1 MALSSETRR
10 SPRYIGTG
18 SETIF
23 PFAFKLLKPTD
34 LEVRVAL
41 SGQVET
47 TLEESAY
54 TVVLN
59 ESQDNNPGGTVTLK
73 APLAK
78 DAALVIISDT
88 PYLQPTTYTNRGGF
102 YPEQLNTNLDRLTI
116 LTQQLKEHLDRTITV
131 PPTSPTSPQ
140 ELFYQ
145 LLNAAKEALESAQ
158 SAEEALAACEQIRQL
173 IEQYSWGIPHLA
185 DNLQQVADYPY
196 DGYFWVSSFGKVPPG
211 QDISNRYVK
220 ANGSTTQRT
229 LGERFADVVNV
240 RDFGA
245 IGNGTTDDTA
255 AFSAAGEAAIEGG
268 TVYVP
273 AGTYVLGGR
282 IFTKPVNFVGAGQGA
297 TILKI
302 EASGDSHDVFVFK
315 ENLKHSSSCGL
326 QNLSIYLTKG
336 HGRYLVDSTALAYSL
351 LPSQC
356 YTKLKIYSDF
366 TEASDDSFKVENSWE
381 TAFRL
386 GDSAE
391 LELSYIVMYGS
402 FDNTEDPASQI
413 MDKFVALKPNGA
425 IMHAYLSNIMTHNV
439 AYGVEIY
446 DRVYFHLT
454 NLDIARSR
462 KGIFDNRISGS
473 YTYGESIWSG
483 VTVNSTDVCVSLNNR
498 YGLQVNGLFLH
509 RTSDAYV
516 AEESTW
522 IGANFYRAIN
532 SNFANIEIADG
543 ASSSGNAGIGFF
555 FNGGDSINITNLVL
569 YSVTKGVQAGVTEI
583 ETARSINVSNVAVK
597 GIVDTVIDGA
607 SMRDCAFTNLSVSG
621 EASVTTPIA
630 FGDALSR
637 TSARISNFKSSSTIE
652 GNVAYVLNPQG
663 NIGEKRFRIDFTGGC
678 TFGTEFDNGGYGK
691 SFLIAIRDGVNITRA
706 ELRAEDGYINL
717 NAPEAHFAGTL
728 LKSSTDNTASLG
740 NGSYRWSQ
748 VYAATG
754 SINTSDARLKTSLQ
768 APTDALMRAWGKV
781 SYQIFQFTDAVE
793 KKGTDARLHVG
804 LIAQQV
810 IEAFVSEGL
819 DATRYGLLC
828 YDEWD
833 DLYEDVEIV
842 DQPEV
847 LNEVGEVLTPAVTH
861 VEHRKVLDAGN
872 RYGIRYE
879 EALALE
885 AAYQRWQLNQLRKLV
900 VGAA

>member
-1 MALSSETRR
+1 MALDNIERRVVYEGDGSQKDFPFSFVVFKDSDITVSRSIDDSQDETVATTEY
-10 SPRYIGTG
+10 SVELSDNGTG
-18 SETIF
+18 TVHFAEAPAEGVRIAILSAIPETQPMVLTTYDGF
-23 PFAFKLLKPTD
+23 DP
-34 LEVRVAL
+34 EVLNDSADRIVAL
-41 SGQVET
+41 
-47 TLEESAY
+47 
-54 TVVLN
+54 
-59 ESQDNNPGGTVTLK
+59 
-73 APLAK
+73 
-78 DAALVIISDT
+78 I
-88 PYLQPTTYTNRGGF
+88 
-102 YPEQLNTNLDRLTI
+102 
-116 LTQQLKEHLDRTITV
+116 QQLLEQIKRTITV

-173 IEQYSWGIPHLA
+173 IEQYSWDIPHLA

-196 DGYFWVSSFGKVPPG
+196 DGYFWVSGFGKVPPG

-245 IGNGTTDDTA
+245 KGDGQHDDTE
-255 AFSAAGEAAIEGG
+255 AFRAAGDAATEGG
-268 TVYVP
+268 TIYVP

-356 YTKLKIYSDF
+356 YTKLKVYSDF

-391 LELSYIVMYGS
+391 LELSYVVMYGS
-402 FDNTEDPASQI
+402 FDNTEDPANQF
-413 MDKFVALKPNGA
+413 MDEFVALKPNGA

-462 KGIFDNRISGS
+462 KGIFDNRVSGS

-543 ASSSGNAGIGFF
+543 ASSSENAGIGFF

-691 SFLIAIRDGVNITRA
+691 SFLIAIRDGVNITRT

-781 SYQIFQFTDAVE
+781 NYQIFQFTDAVE
-793 KKGTDARLHVG
+793 KKGVDARLHVG

-810 IEAFVSEGL
+810 IEAFNSEGL

-833 DLYEDVEIV
+833 DQYEDVEVI

-847 LNEVGEVLTPAVTH
+847 LDEAGEVLTPAVTH
-861 VEHRKVLDAGN
+861 IEHRKVLDAGN